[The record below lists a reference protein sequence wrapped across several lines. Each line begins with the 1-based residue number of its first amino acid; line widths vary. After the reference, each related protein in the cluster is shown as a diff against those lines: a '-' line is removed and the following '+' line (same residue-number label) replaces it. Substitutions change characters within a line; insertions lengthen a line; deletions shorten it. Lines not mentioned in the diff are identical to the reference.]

1 MNVLKGDNMKR
12 ILDTIIDK
20 NRHWTKEGK
29 VASYIPELS
38 KADGEALGICVT
50 TIDGEEFFAGDC
62 ETKFT
67 IQSISKVVTLMLA
80 IIDNGVEYVFSKI
93 GMEPTEAAFNSIINL
108 ENNNDQKPLNPMIN
122 AGAIAV
128 VSLITGDTAE
138 EKFNRILKFT
148 RKITGNPDIN
158 INESVY
164 VSEKATGDRNRS
176 LAYFMKSTGVIEGDV
191 EDVLDVYFRQCS
203 MEVNCKDIARIGA
216 MLANAGVII
225 SNNER
230 VISRE
235 ATRIIKTIM
244 VTCGMYDASGNFAV
258 HIGIPAKSG
267 VGGGIMAAVPRRMGI
282 GVVGPALDDKGNSIG
297 GIKVLEELSGE
308 LDLSIF

>member
-1 MNVLKGDNMKR
+1 MKR

-20 NRHWTKEGK
+20 NRHWTKEGN

-50 TIDGEEFFAGDC
+50 TLDGEEFFAGDY

-80 IIDNGVEYVFSKI
+80 IIDNGVDYVFSKI

-108 ENNNDQKPLNPMIN
+108 ENNNHQKPLNPMIN
-122 AGAIAV
+122 AGAIAT
-128 VSLITGDTAE
+128 VSLIRGDTAE

-148 RKITGNPDIN
+148 RKITGNPDID
-158 INESVY
+158 INENVY
-164 VSEKATGDRNRS
+164 ASEKATGNRNRS

-191 EDVLDVYFRQCS
+191 EDVLEVYFRQCS
-203 MEVNCKDIARIGA
+203 MEVNCRDIARIGA

-282 GVVGPALDDKGNSIG
+282 GVIGPSLDEKGNSIG
-297 GIKVLEELSGE
+297 GIKVLEELSRE